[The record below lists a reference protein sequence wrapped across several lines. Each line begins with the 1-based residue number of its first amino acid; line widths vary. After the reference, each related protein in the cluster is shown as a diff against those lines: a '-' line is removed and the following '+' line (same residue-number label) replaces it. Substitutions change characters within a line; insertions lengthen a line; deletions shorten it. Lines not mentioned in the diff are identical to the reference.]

1 MADSLREALA
11 AAMDNAEPIETAA
24 EPIETAAPE
33 ATEAPEAHATETAT
47 EKADRLRDEA
57 GRFAPNA
64 KSATS
69 TKAPVVDPLAPVVEP
84 IKPPSSWKKDHWE
97 TFGKLSPE
105 IQKYINERESQFASG
120 VSTYKQEAERAK
132 EIWTALQPYSED
144 LQRYNVTPAQWINQ
158 VGSVHQALVKGDMP
172 TKLQTASQ
180 LLQNYNVP
188 ARLVTQ
194 DAQGQW
200 QFVDARQ
207 LQQAQ
212 QQATPQ
218 SQFKPEDIAKIVE
231 DKLLERTLATE
242 IQQFQQSHP
251 HYEAVRSQMSGLLQT
266 GMAEN
271 LNDAYEKAILL
282 NPELREAE
290 QQRIAQENAE
300 KARQEAAARV
310 AKARASAVSPRSDTP
325 SGSMAGDGK
334 KGLRAH
340 LEDAVESVSSGRV

>member
-1 MADSLREALA
+1 MADSLREALVS
-11 AAMDNAEPIETAA
+11 AMDAAGEEPIEQTAA
-24 EPIETAAPE
+24 QAPATTETDGQPAAV
-33 ATEAPEAHATETAT
+33 TETAT

-64 KSATS
+64 KE
-69 TKAPVVDPLAPVVEP
+69 APKVAPAVDPLAPVVEA

-132 EIWTALQPYSED
+132 DLWTALQPYSED
-144 LQRYNVTPAQWINQ
+144 LQRYNVTPAQWIQQ

-172 TKLQTASQ
+172 TKLHTASQ

-188 ARLVTQ
+188 ARLVVQ

-200 QFVDARQ
+200 QFVDPRQ
-207 LQQAQ
+207 MQQQAQ
-212 QQATPQ
+212 QQQPQ
-218 SQFKPEDIAKIVE
+218 QNQTQDIAKIVE
-231 DKLLERTLATE
+231 EKILERTMATE
-242 IQQFQQSHP
+242 IQQFAQSHP

-290 QQRIAQENAE
+290 QQRLAQENAD

-310 AKARASAVSPRSDTP
+310 AKARSSAVSPRSDTP

-334 KGLRAH
+334 KGLRAN
-340 LEDAVESVSSGRV
+340 LEDAFEQVSSGRV